1 MGTTR
6 RIFTKELK
14 AAAVRRLELGASANE
29 VARDL
34 QVNPNEVHRW
44 RRESRHFGQ
53 LAFGGYGNRRS
64 EVAPRT
70 RSVVF
75 RLTDAEF
82 EELEKAFAKGPARSL
97 SDFVRAQVLGGRGQP
112 SLVQIDAK
120 LNELTQAAQQIISA
134 IPRLEK
140 S

>member
-6 RIFTKELK
+6 RVFTRDFK

-29 VARDL
+29 VAQDL
-34 QVNPNEVHRW
+34 QVNPNDVYRW
-44 RRESRHFGQ
+44 RREARHFGQ
-53 LAFGGYGNRRS
+53 HAFGGYGHNRS
-64 EVAPRT
+64 GVAPRT
-70 RSVVF
+70 RSVAF

-82 EELEKAFAKGPARSL
+82 EGLEKASAKGPARSL
-97 SDFVRAQVLGGRGQP
+97 SDFVRAQVLAGRGQP

-120 LNELTQAAQQIISA
+120 LDQLARAAQRIISA
-134 IPRLEK
+134 ICKLEG